1 MKKHFYT
8 HLIEIKPIEHVLNK
22 GLSHKHEVDELIHI
36 ALNTIHHQVIEVI
49 LDELS
54 DDKDKEIFL
63 TLIETDDHDKI
74 WVFLIEK
81 ITNIE
86 NKVAIAIKKFGTELE
101 LDICDFIEIKK

>member
-1 MKKHFYT
+1 MEIESLSNEFTIYSKSGCFYCSKAKTLLKEKK
-8 HLIEIKPIEHVLNK
+8 LEHTIINC
-22 GLSHKHEVDELIHI
+22 DEY
-36 ALNTIHHQVIEVI
+36 I
-49 LDELS
+49 LE
-54 DDKDKEIFL
+54 DKEIFL